1 MAPEKS
7 RGARPKYFEVWFNVT
22 FLFRFFVSYSGF
34 IMPYCFVFFLLVLF
48 FFLQLYVHFMFFKS
62 SFISMFNQTLVVC
75 VVLSLCKNTLSVV
88 SLNTPNVIQVGS
100 FQLDECFKHCTLDSN
115 DSNKDIE
122 VFHIVKFPSVTP
134 TLHYRLHCNP
144 WLSFKRTDQ
153 GLNHCQ
159 VLCCVQVLLGI
170 L

>member
-1 MAPEKS
+1 MT
-7 RGARPKYFEVWFNVT
+7 YC
-22 FLFRFFVSYSGF
+22 FLFCFFFWFCS
-34 IMPYCFVFFLLVLF
+34 F
-48 FFLQLYVHFMFFKS
+48 FFLQLHVHFMFFKS

-75 VVLSLCKNTLSVV
+75 VALRLCKNTLSVV
-88 SLNTPNVIQVGS
+88 SLNTPNVMQVGS

-122 VFHIVKFPSVTP
+122 VFNIVKFPSVTP
-134 TLHYRLHCNP
+134 PLHYRLRYNP
-144 WLSFKRTDQ
+144 CLTVKRTDR